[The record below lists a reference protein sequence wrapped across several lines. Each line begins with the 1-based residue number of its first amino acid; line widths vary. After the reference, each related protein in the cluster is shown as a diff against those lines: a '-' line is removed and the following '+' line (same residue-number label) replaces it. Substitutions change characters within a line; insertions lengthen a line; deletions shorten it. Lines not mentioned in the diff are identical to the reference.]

1 MTASIQLDG
10 HDVYS
15 MRLALGLLGI
25 GTLEAEIDLDPGA
38 TPPSGTVLLTC
49 AVEDRAAQ
57 SFKVTILPSIEGDDA
72 GREALGRFRI
82 FAVQG
87 RGALREPIDGTDY
100 ADIDPRL
107 IVEDLVGGE
116 DSDLSEI
123 QDLSTLPRWSTSA
136 GPGKASLTRL
146 CSRLDLG
153 WRVLP
158 SGAVRVAA
166 ETWPAY
172 ATTAPLYTAEPD
184 AYGLAELALDAPDLL
199 PGMTIRRPDDRAGD
213 PWRVAEVV
221 YSLADGAFRARIRV
235 QRPAGG
241 QGPSHET
248 WRAAV
253 ATALPALRY
262 YVPHFG
268 TVVEQDAST
277 GAVGVRLDGRDPPLL
292 TLAAV
297 PLWLGLPGRRVL
309 VPLGARVLVHFVG
322 GDESTPAVLGHEW
335 AGDFT
340 SEQIGDNAAPL
351 AREGDVSGRLVFD
364 SVLGLF
370 YSPTADGPYQPVA
383 SNPNTPTAPPAP
395 TTAGTPIVLAVGTVA
410 DGRVRG

>member
-38 TPPSGTVLLTC
+38 TPPSGTVDLTF
-49 AVEDRAAQ
+49 AVEGATSISYR
-57 SFKVTILPSIEGDDA
+57 VTVLPSIDGDDA
-72 GREALGRFRI
+72 GREELGRFRV

-87 RGALREPIDGTDY
+87 KGALRSLIDGTDY

-107 IVEDLVGGE
+107 IIEDLVSGE

-136 GPGKASLTRL
+136 GTQRASLTRL

-199 PGMTIRRPDDRAGD
+199 PGMTILRPDDRTGA

-221 YSLADGAFRARIRV
+221 YSLADGAFRARVRV

-241 QGPSHET
+241 QGPSLET

-262 YVPHFG
+262 YVPHLA
-268 TVVEQDAST
+268 TVVSP
-277 GAVGVRLDGRDPPLL
+277 GSGSLGVRFDGFEPPLL
-292 TLAAV
+292 TLDAV
-297 PLWLGLPGRRVL
+297 PMMPGLPGCAVTVL
-309 VPLGARVLVHFVG
+309 PGARVVVQFAG
-322 GDESTPAVLGHEW
+322 GDEA
-335 AGDFT
+335 
-340 SEQIGDNAAPL
+340 
-351 AREGDVSGRLVFD
+351 
-364 SVLGLF
+364 
-370 YSPTADGPYQPVA
+370 SPIVTGFGPGV
-383 SNPNTPTAPPAP
+383 TGVTILTGTTAPPVP
-395 TTAGTPIVLAVGTVA
+395 
-410 DGRVRG
+410 